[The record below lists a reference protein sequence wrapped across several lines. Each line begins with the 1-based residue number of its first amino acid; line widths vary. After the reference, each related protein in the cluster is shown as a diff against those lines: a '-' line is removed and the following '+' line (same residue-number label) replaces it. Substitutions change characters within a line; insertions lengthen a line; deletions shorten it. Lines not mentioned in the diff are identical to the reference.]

1 MHLPHQFGIHVLNN
15 HFRGRWQWVCVVSI
29 EMDLT
34 LFTKSIRVPFVSFC
48 ICQGHYHDII
58 SSNMTLHLFFCPD
71 IMKLKTLKGL
81 ALQDILTQIH
91 TYVHRGSLLALC
103 FQYCNHPLFIL
114 YFLCSGFS
122 SQGQNDFAGED
133 GECGVSWRLVVTS
146 LAATSSSLQLVQRTG
161 NKSWVLCCW
170 KTACIRPQKYT
181 ILKLSSILS
190 LM

>member
-1 MHLPHQFGIHVLNN
+1 MHQTTILEDVGSGYVWYQSKWTWHYSLKALECP
-15 HFRGRWQWVCVVSI
+15 
-29 EMDLT
+29 
-34 LFTKSIRVPFVSFC
+34 LFLFAFAKVTIM
-48 ICQGHYHDII
+48 I
-58 SSNMTLHLFFCPD
+58 SSPPTWHCIFFCPD

-122 SQGQNDFAGED
+122 SQGQDDFAGED
-133 GECGVSWRLVVTS
+133 GECGVSWRLVTS

-181 ILKLSSILS
+181 ILILSSTSFILS